1 MQTCVSGWRDVCQ
14 GGGGLSHSNGSEAIQ
29 LDVPTRC
36 RFYSLCS
43 SGKWPRKPGPQFPFQ
58 HLKEIN
64 IHKIGQK
71 ALAGFCHIT
80 FHTGSIQQQPLVSVC
95 PRVTGRGA
103 SIFLPVVWIEE
114 VKDPT
119 ILEGSR
125 EMDACKE
132 KGVML
137 AEINQHN

>member
-1 MQTCVSGWRDVCQ
+1 MQTRVSGWRDVSQ
-14 GGGGLSHSNGSEAIQ
+14 GGGGLSHSNRSEAIQ

-36 RFYSLCS
+36 HFYSLCS
-43 SGKWPRKPGPQFPFQ
+43 SGKWPRKPGPQFPSQ
-58 HLKEIN
+58 HLKEI
-64 IHKIGQK
+64 HKIEQK
-71 ALAGFCHIT
+71 AVAGFCHVIS
-80 FHTGSIQQQPLVSVC
+80 HTGSTQLQPLVSVC
-95 PRVTGRGA
+95 PRVTGKGD

-125 EMDACKE
+125 EMYACKE
-132 KGVML
+132 RGVML